1 MASDQTLESLRQA
14 LLAGEEEIAADLVGQ
29 ALGLGVSSP
38 AVLDVLSGAAD
49 ELGRRYEAGECYLP
63 ELFAGAEAMSAAV
76 DRLLP
81 ALESSGARPAG
92 TVLIGTVEGDIHD
105 IGKRI
110 VAAMLSGA
118 GFRVYDLGTDVQ
130 ADVFAAKVRELQP
143 DIVAASA
150 YITTTSQ
157 MLPHISQALAEAGLR
172 SAVKVLIG
180 GAAVS
185 REMVAMAGA
194 DAYGSNAAEAVTVAR
209 KLVDALK
216 SRRAST
222 S

>member
-1 MASDQTLESLRQA
+1 MGDPRLEALQQAVLDGDEELAADAAAQA
-14 LLAGEEEIAADLVGQ
+14 LEAALDPQ
-29 ALGLGVSSP
+29 AI
-38 AVLDVLSGAAD
+38 LDVLSGAAD
-49 ELGRRYEAGECYLP
+49 ELGRRYEAGDCYLP

-118 GFRVYDLGTDVQ
+118 GFRVHDLGTDVR
-130 ADVFAAKVRELQP
+130 ADVFAAKAQELHP

-157 MLPHISQALAEAGLR
+157 MLPQISKALVEAGIR
-172 SAVKVLIG
+172 SRVMYLIG

-185 REMVAMAGA
+185 PEMVALAGA

-209 KLVDALK
+209 GLVAK
-216 SRRAST
+216 SLLGPDP
-222 S
+222 

>member
-1 MASDQTLESLRQA
+1 MGDPLLEG
-14 LLAGEEEIAADLVGQ
+14 LAQSVLDGDDDLAADLATQ
-29 ALGLGVSSP
+29 ALEAGFDPQVILG
-38 AVLDVLSGAAD
+38 VLSGAAD
-49 ELGRRYEAGECYLP
+49 ELGRRYEVGDCYLP

-76 DRLLP
+76 DKLLP

-92 TVLIGTVEGDIHD
+92 TVVIGTVEGDIHD

-118 GFRVYDLGTDVQ
+118 GFRVHDLGTDVK
-130 ADVFAAKVRELQP
+130 ADTFVARVQELHP

-157 MLPHISQALAEAGLR
+157 MLPHISQALVEAGIR
-172 SAVKVLIG
+172 SQVMYMIG

-185 REMVAMAGA
+185 PEMVAMAGA

-209 KLVDALK
+209 ELVNRLGSK
-216 SRRAST
+216 RS
-222 S
+222 